1 MHVSA
6 LRVALIAIVLL
17 PHLPLRSESVSPAPP
32 KGPEEPSVR
41 PVAEGEREMGE
52 VPVLLVT
59 ARGGRMRGRL
69 TVGARDLDVPVLHGD
84 VVQTVKVAVA
94 DIGSIEFLRWRG
106 RELRKNEYSF
116 RPVVIRIILR
126 DGRQVETAGHVAALE
141 RFTFREDDAVR
152 TVFSR
157 FRDYRKGGRW
167 VHSGATAMDH
177 PDTHPHGD
185 ALVRIVFETPAA
197 SSPLEMLF
205 RRK

>member
-1 MHVSA
+1 MPGSPLPIVMA
-6 LRVALIAIVLL
+6 LLL
-17 PHLPLRSESVSPAPP
+17 FLGLSLHAESYSPSPP
-32 KGPEEPSVR
+32 KVPEEPSVR
-41 PVAEGEREMGE
+41 PVAEGDRARGE

-69 TVGARDLDVPVLHGD
+69 TVEAPDLDVPVLRGD
-84 VVQTVKVAVA
+84 VIQTVKVAVA

-126 DGRQVETAGHVAALE
+126 DGREVESAGHVAALE
-141 RFTFREDDAVR
+141 RFAFREDDAVR

-157 FRDYRKGGRW
+157 FRDYRKSGRW

-185 ALVRIVFETPAA
+185 ALVRIVFETPAP

-205 RRK
+205 KQK

>member
-1 MHVSA
+1 MPVSA
-6 LRVALIAIVLL
+6 LRVAFIAVVMLL
-17 PHLPLRSESVSPAPP
+17 HLPLGSESSPPAPP

-41 PVAEGEREMGE
+41 PIAGGDRAMGE

-69 TVGARDLDVPVLHGD
+69 TVGAPDLDVPVLRGD
-84 VVQTVKVAVA
+84 AIQTVKVAVA

-116 RPVVIRIILR
+116 RPVAIRIILR
-126 DGRQVETAGHVAALE
+126 DGREVESAGHVAALE
-141 RFTFREDDAVR
+141 RFTFREDDGVR

-157 FRDYRKGGRW
+157 FRDYRKRGRW